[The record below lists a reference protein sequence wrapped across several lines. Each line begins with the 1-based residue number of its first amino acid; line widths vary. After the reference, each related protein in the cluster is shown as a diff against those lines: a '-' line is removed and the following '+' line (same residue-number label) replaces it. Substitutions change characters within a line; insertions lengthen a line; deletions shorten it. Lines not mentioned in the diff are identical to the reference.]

1 MQTRFSRF
9 QSFGPLRAATIGAR
23 LCRMLEKLENYMTTE
38 IIFAGFG
45 GQGVIL
51 AGKILTLAGMS
62 ENKNVSHIPS
72 YGAEMRGGTAN
83 CSVIVSDEEVASP
96 VIEHPDV
103 VVALN
108 KPSMTKFEPL
118 LKKGGLLIYNSS
130 LIDILPQRSDIKTL
144 ALPANEI
151 AAECNNARGANM
163 VVLGCLAKVC
173 KGMISGV
180 KPFEYALDEAIS
192 ARNKKFNP
200 INIAT
205 IEKAFNMEYDIK

>member
-1 MQTRFSRF
+1 
-9 QSFGPLRAATIGAR
+9 
-23 LCRMLEKLENYMTTE
+23 MTTE

-45 GQGVIL
+45 EQGVIL

-62 ENKNVSHIPS
+62 EDKFVSHIPS

-96 VIEHPDV
+96 VIENPDV

-108 KPSMTKFEPL
+108 KPSMVKFEPQ

-130 LIDILPQRSDIKTL
+130 LIDIKPSRTDIRYI

-151 AAECNNARGANM
+151 AAECKNERGANM
-163 VVLGCLAKVC
+163 VVLGCLAKVIP
-173 KGMISGV
+173 GMVSGV
-180 KPFEYALDEAIS
+180 KPFEFALDEAIS

-205 IEKAFNMEYDIK
+205 IEAAYSKDYQIVG

>member
-1 MQTRFSRF
+1 
-9 QSFGPLRAATIGAR
+9 
-23 LCRMLEKLENYMTTE
+23 MTTE
-38 IIFAGFG
+38 VIFAGFG

-51 AGKILTLAGMS
+51 AGKILALAGMS
-62 ENKNVSHIPS
+62 EDKYVSHIPS

-108 KPSMTKFEPL
+108 KPSMTKFEPM

-130 LIDILPQRSDIKTL
+130 LIDEKPSRTDIRSI
-144 ALPANEI
+144 ALDANAI
-151 AAECNNARGANM
+151 AAECKNERGVNM
-163 VVLGCLAKVC
+163 VALGCLAKAVN
-173 KGMISGV
+173 GIVSGI
-180 KPFEYALDEAIS
+180 KPFEFALDEAIS

-205 IEKAFNMEYDIK
+205 IEAAFNRVYDIAG

>member
-1 MQTRFSRF
+1 
-9 QSFGPLRAATIGAR
+9 
-23 LCRMLEKLENYMTTE
+23 MTTE

-51 AGKILTLAGMS
+51 AGKILALAGMS
-62 ENKNVSHIPS
+62 EDKNVSHIPS

-108 KPSMTKFEPL
+108 KPSMAKFEPS

-130 LIDILPQRSDIKTL
+130 LIDASPKRDDIRVL
-144 ALPANEI
+144 ALPANDM
-151 AAECNNARGANM
+151 AAECGNERGANM
-163 VVLGCLAKVC
+163 VVLGCLAKVVP
-173 KGMISGV
+173 GMVNV
-180 KPFEYALDEAIS
+180 KSFEYALDEAIS

-200 INIAT
+200 LNTAT
-205 IEKAFNMEYDIK
+205 IEAAFSKDYAIEG

>member
-1 MQTRFSRF
+1 
-9 QSFGPLRAATIGAR
+9 
-23 LCRMLEKLENYMTTE
+23 MTTE

-51 AGKILTLAGMS
+51 AGKILALAGMN
-62 ENKNVSHIPS
+62 EDKYVSHIPS

-83 CSVIVSDEEVASP
+83 CSVIVSDDEVASP
-96 VIEHPDV
+96 VIEKPDV

-108 KPSMTKFEPL
+108 KPSMTKFEKW
-118 LKKGGLLIYNSS
+118 LKPGGLLIYNSS
-130 LIDILPQRSDIKTL
+130 LIDIKPVRTDIKTI

-151 AAECNNARGANM
+151 AVETDNPRGSNM
-163 VVLGCLAKVC
+163 VALGCLAKVC

-200 INIAT
+200 INIKT
-205 IEKAFNMEYDIK
+205 IETAYNKDYKID

>member
-1 MQTRFSRF
+1 
-9 QSFGPLRAATIGAR
+9 
-23 LCRMLEKLENYMTTE
+23 MTTE

-62 ENKNVSHIPS
+62 EDKFVSHIPS

-96 VIEHPDV
+96 VIEMPDV

-108 KPSMTKFEPL
+108 KPSMTKFEQW
-118 LKKGGLLIYNSS
+118 LKPGGLLIYNSS
-130 LIDILPQRSDIKTL
+130 LIDIEPSRKDIRTL
-144 ALPANEI
+144 ALPANDM
-151 AAECNNARGANM
+151 AAETNNARGANM

-173 KGMISGV
+173 PGMISGV

-205 IEKAFNMEYDIK
+205 IEAAYNKDYDIKG

>member
-1 MQTRFSRF
+1 
-9 QSFGPLRAATIGAR
+9 
-23 LCRMLEKLENYMTTE
+23 MTTE

-62 ENKNVSHIPS
+62 EDKYVSHIPS

-96 VIEHPDV
+96 VIEKPDV

-108 KPSMTKFEPL
+108 KPSMVKFEQQ
-118 LKKGGLLIYNSS
+118 LKAGGLLIYNSS
-130 LIDILPQRSDIKTL
+130 LIDVLPTRKDIKTL

-151 AAECNNARGANM
+151 AAETNNARGANM
-163 VVLGCLAKVC
+163 VVLGCLAKVIP
-173 KGMISGV
+173 GMISGV
-180 KPFEYALDEAIS
+180 KPFEFALDEAIS

-205 IEKAFNMEYDIK
+205 IEAAFSRDYEIK

>member
-1 MQTRFSRF
+1 
-9 QSFGPLRAATIGAR
+9 
-23 LCRMLEKLENYMTTE
+23 MTTE

-51 AGKILTLAGMS
+51 AGKILALAGMS
-62 ENKNVSHIPS
+62 EDKYVSHIPS

-83 CSVIVSDEEVASP
+83 CSVIVSDDEVASP
-96 VIEHPDV
+96 VIEKPDV

-108 KPSMTKFEPL
+108 KPSMTKFEPMI
-118 LKKGGLLIYNSS
+118 KAGGILIYNSS
-130 LIDILPQRSDIKTL
+130 LIDSKPSRKDIKSI

-151 AAECNNARGANM
+151 AEKCNNARGANM
-163 VVLGCLAKVC
+163 VVLGCLAKVIP
-173 KGMISGV
+173 GMVSGV

-205 IEKAFNMEYDIK
+205 IETAYKMDYEIK

>member
-1 MQTRFSRF
+1 
-9 QSFGPLRAATIGAR
+9 
-23 LCRMLEKLENYMTTE
+23 MTTE

-51 AGKILTLAGMS
+51 AGKILALAGMS
-62 ENKNVSHIPS
+62 EDKYVSHIPS

-83 CSVIVSDEEVASP
+83 CSVIVSDDEVASP
-96 VIEHPDV
+96 VIEKPDV

-108 KPSMTKFEPL
+108 KPSMTKFEPMI
-118 LKKGGLLIYNSS
+118 KEGGLLIYNSS
-130 LIDILPQRSDIKTL
+130 LIDSKPSRKDIKSI
-144 ALPANEI
+144 ALPANEL
-151 AAECNNARGANM
+151 AEKCNNARGANM
-163 VVLGCLAKVC
+163 VVLGCLAKVIP
-173 KGMISGV
+173 GMISGV

-205 IEKAFNMEYDIK
+205 IEAAYKIDYDIK

>member
-1 MQTRFSRF
+1 
-9 QSFGPLRAATIGAR
+9 
-23 LCRMLEKLENYMTTE
+23 MTTE

-51 AGKILTLAGMS
+51 AGKILALAGMS
-62 ENKNVSHIPS
+62 EDKYVSHIPS

-83 CSVIVSDEEVASP
+83 CSVIVSDDEVASP
-96 VIEHPDV
+96 VIEKPDV

-108 KPSMTKFEPL
+108 KPSMTKFEPMI
-118 LKKGGLLIYNSS
+118 KAGGLLIYNSS
-130 LIDILPQRSDIKTL
+130 LIDSKPSRTDIKSI

-151 AAECNNARGANM
+151 AEKCKNARGANM
-163 VVLGCLAKVC
+163 VVLGCLAKVIP
-173 KGMISGV
+173 GMISGV
-180 KPFEYALDEAIS
+180 KPFEYALEEAIS

-205 IEKAFNMEYDIK
+205 IEEAFKIDYEIK

>member
-1 MQTRFSRF
+1 
-9 QSFGPLRAATIGAR
+9 
-23 LCRMLEKLENYMTTE
+23 MTTE

-51 AGKILTLAGMS
+51 AGKILTLAGMK
-62 ENKNVSHIPS
+62 ENKYVSHIPS

-96 VIEHPDV
+96 VIENPDV
-103 VVALN
+103 VIALN

-130 LIDILPQRSDIKTL
+130 LIDSKPSRTDIKTL
-144 ALPANEI
+144 ALPANDI
-151 AAECNNARGANM
+151 ATECQNARGANM
-163 VVLGCLAKVC
+163 VVLGCLAKVVP
-173 KGMISGV
+173 GMLDGISS
-180 KPFEYALDEAIS
+180 FDYALDNAIS

-200 INIAT
+200 LNIAT
-205 IEKAFNMEYDIK
+205 IKVAYEKDYNIE